1 MTITGELIARIRRLL
16 NEEIPIGGAETD
28 THFSNIDLSI
38 TLQQA
43 ESENHALY
51 LLWTQKAGIIQKNA
65 GDIKSISAGGESVEK
80 YTAADYV
87 SLCLKTAQGYKE
99 AWEAERRNSGASFL
113 LCAEK
118 SEEGALW

>member
-1 MTITGELIARIRRLL
+1 VFILNGRVFLRKLATAYTTDIRVRF
-16 NEEIPIGGAETD
+16 D
-28 THFSNIDLSI
+28 K
-38 TLQQA
+38 
-43 ESENHALY
+43 ENHSL
-51 LLWTQKAGIIQKNA
+51 
-65 GDIKSISAGGESVEK
+65 